1 MTGSLATPADHR
13 PFLPCDILISRY
25 FLTGLAAM
33 GAAPM
38 ADATTRFSGYAS
50 DYDRVRPQPPGLL
63 AEVISQWA
71 EVTAPDVID
80 IGTGSGLS
88 LMPWTGRARSVT
100 GVEPSGPM
108 REIARQRAAS
118 RPDRDVFTV
127 VAGTAEETGLP

>member
-1 MTGSLATPADHR
+1 MSPISCLM
-13 PFLPCDILISRY
+13 CDILMSRY
-25 FLTGLAAM
+25 FLTGLATI

-38 ADATTRFSGYAS
+38 ADAPTRFSGYAG
-50 DYDRVRPQPPGLL
+50 DYPGARPQPRPRL

-71 EVTAPDVID
+71 EVPTPAVVD

-88 LMPWTGRARSVT
+88 LLPWSGRARSVT

-127 VAGTAEETGLP
+127 VAGTAEET